1 MSGETEHVAL
11 FPHEEALAAR
21 PEAADV
27 RRIHQGSQFV
37 GLYSR
42 ELLRTFRNPWV
53 LAITVIQPFM
63 WLAFFGSSFANV
75 PLSSLEALL
84 HIRIQ
89 SYTQF
94 LLPGVLST
102 SMLSVGMFGAMSTI
116 QDKRF
121 GYMKRILL
129 TPTSKTTV
137 YLSKALGS
145 ATRGIVQI
153 PVMVV
158 AALAFG
164 VRLHGSP
171 LEWAGWLLCLIFLA
185 LGFSC
190 LFLAVTASS
199 TDWQTPGVIS
209 SFLTMPLM
217 FASGAL
223 FPSANFPTWMATFAN
238 WNPITYTALFGR
250 GVVVDGSADWAYVGY
265 VAIFAAVLT
274 VAGTLVAR
282 KYLKVE

>member
-1 MSGETEHVAL
+1 MIDETEPVAL
-11 FPHEEALAAR
+11 HPHASAPLG
-21 PEAADV
+21 ADRIV
-27 RRIHQGSQFV
+27 RRVPQGSQFA

-53 LAITVIQPFM
+53 LVITIVQPFM

-75 PLSSLEALL
+75 PLSALEGLL
-84 HIRIQ
+84 HLQIQ
-89 SYTQF
+89 SYLQF
-94 LLPGVLST
+94 LLPGVLAT
-102 SMLSVGMFGAMSTI
+102 SMLTVGMFGAMSTI

-145 ATRGIVQI
+145 ATRGLVQV
-153 PVMVV
+153 PVMIV

-164 VRLHGSP
+164 VQLHGDP
-171 LEWAGWLLCLIFLA
+171 LMWAGWVLSLVFLA
-185 LGFSC
+185 LGFSF
-190 LFLAVTASS
+190 LFLAVTAAS

-209 SFLTMPLM
+209 NFLMMPLM

-223 FPSANFPTWMATFAN
+223 FPSANFPSWMATIAD
-238 WNPITYTALFGR
+238 WNPVTYTALFGR
-250 GVVVDGSADWAYVGY
+250 GVVVNGTADWLYLGY
-265 VAIFAAVLT
+265 SAIFAGLMAL
-274 VAGTLVAR
+274 AGTLVAR
-282 KYLKVE
+282 RYLKVE